1 MENEIKGIRSFG
13 YRIGG
18 LPVGERNSITDI
30 PGVRVGQTTIHAEGD
45 AEGNGAHHTGVTVI
59 LPVEDNIFLNKVT
72 GASYVLNGYGKTAGL
87 VQVDELGTIE
97 TPIALTNTLNVGKVM
112 DALVEY
118 SIESCRKDGYRV
130 ASVNAVVGETND
142 SQINDIR
149 ERIVDEKAVMDAI
162 RNASRE
168 VEQGCVGAGAG
179 TTCFG
184 LKGGIGTS
192 SRLVKI
198 GKETYTIGALV
209 QSNFG
214 ATRNLRINGDA
225 IGERIAKKIS
235 EAENDKGSI
244 MMVIGTDAPLS
255 DRQLRRVLK
264 RAAVGLVRCGSFM
277 GHGSGDIMIGFSTG
291 NRFPQK
297 EAETV
302 RTIRQLSEDRMDH
315 LFTGA
320 AEAVEEAILNS
331 IACAHAEKAL
341 DGRVF
346 HALSEF
352 L

>member
-1 MENEIKGIRSFG
+1 MEKMIKGIRDFG
-13 YRIGG
+13 YTIGE
-18 LPVGERNSITDI
+18 LPTGERNAITDI
-30 PGVRVGQTTIHAEGD
+30 PGVSVGQETIHSAT
-45 AEGNGAHHTGVTVI
+45 HHTGVTVI
-59 LPVEDNIFLNKVT
+59 LPVEDNVYLSKVT
-72 GASYVLNGYGKTAGL
+72 GASYVLNGFGKTAGL

-97 TPIALTNTLNVGKVM
+97 TPIALTNTLNVGKVL

-118 SIESCRKDGYRV
+118 TIQTCAKEGEKV
-130 ASVNAVVGETND
+130 TTVNPVVGETND

-149 ERIVDEKAVMDAI
+149 ERVVDEAMVLSAIEKAGK
-162 RNASRE
+162 E

-198 GKETYTIGALV
+198 GKETFTIGALV

-214 ATRNLRINGDA
+214 ATRNLRINGEP
-225 IGERIAKKIS
+225 IGVEIAKKIK

-244 MMVIGTDAPLS
+244 MMVIGTDAPVS
-255 DRQLRRVLK
+255 DRQLRRMLK
-264 RAAVGLVRCGSFM
+264 RAAVGLARTGSFM
-277 GHGSGDIMIGFSTG
+277 GHGSGDVMIGFSNG
-291 NRFPQK
+291 NRFAENTK
-297 EAETV
+297 EKIQ
-302 RTIRQLSEDRMDH
+302 TIRQVQEGQMDR
-315 LFTGA
+315 LFTGV

-331 IACAHAEKAL
+331 IACAHSENAL

-346 HALSEF
+346 HALAEF